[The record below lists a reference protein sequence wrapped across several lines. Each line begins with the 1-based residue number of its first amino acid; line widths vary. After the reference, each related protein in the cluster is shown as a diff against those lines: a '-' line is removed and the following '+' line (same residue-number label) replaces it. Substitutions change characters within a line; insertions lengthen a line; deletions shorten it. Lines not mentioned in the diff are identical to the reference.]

1 MKIAQVCPYDFARPG
16 GVKSHIESLSH
27 YLRKKGHEVTIIAPT
42 TDKTIHTD
50 NNTVFFGKTRGLPL
64 GGTKIDINIVSGA
77 EYSELKAFL
86 RQQNFDVIHYHTIW
100 NPLIPFQ
107 IRYLSQAKNIATF
120 HDTPGS
126 GLFGK
131 LAGGLLMP
139 AAAVVIFRWIDEVI
153 SVSSSQ
159 AAYITGFTKKQVS
172 IIPNGIDLQL
182 FNEQVSPY
190 PNFDDGM
197 FNLLF
202 LGRLEPRKGIFYAL
216 QAFEALKSTHP
227 HLRLLI
233 AGDGNERQEAEKFCR
248 EKQLKDVVFL
258 GFVAERNKPAL
269 IKRAHVMLA
278 AALYGESFG
287 IVLLEAFA
295 CGTPV
300 VGFGNAGYK
309 NIVGGT
315 PYEEFFPEP
324 GDLPTFIQQLD
335 VLIKNPQK
343 REELKQRG
351 FKEAK
356 KYDWGLLTEKVVEIY
371 TK

>member
-27 YLRKKGHEVTIIAPT
+27 YLRKQGHEVTIIAPT
-42 TDKTIHTD
+42 SDKTIHTD
-50 NNTVFFGKTRGLPL
+50 NNTVFFGKTRGLQL
-64 GGTKIDINIVSGA
+64 GGTKIDVNIVSGH
-77 EYSELKAFL
+77 EYRDLKAFL
-86 RQQNFDVIHYHTIW
+86 RRQNFDVIHYHTIW

-107 IRYLSQAKNIATF
+107 IRYLSKAKNVATF

-131 LAGGLLMP
+131 IAGSLLMP
-139 AAAVVIFRWIDEVI
+139 AAAAVIFRLLDQVI
-153 SVSSSQ
+153 SVSPSQ
-159 AAYITGFTKKQVS
+159 AAYITRFSAKEVS

-182 FNEQVSPY
+182 FNDEVNPY
-190 PNFDDGM
+190 QKYGDGM

-202 LGRLEPRKGIFYAL
+202 LGRLEPRKGLFYAL
-216 QAFEALKSTHP
+216 EAYHALKPKHP
-227 HLRLLI
+227 QLRLLI
-233 AGDGNERQEAEKFCR
+233 AGDGNERQAAEKFCR
-248 EKQLKDVVFL
+248 EKQLNDVVFL
-258 GFVAERNKPAL
+258 GFVAERDKAAL

-278 AALYGESFG
+278 PALYGESFG

-315 PYEEFFPEP
+315 PYGEFFPEP
-324 GDLPTFIQQLD
+324 GDLQTFTQRLD
-335 VLIKNPQK
+335 ALIEHPQ
-343 REELKQRG
+343 RRDELKLWG
-351 FKEAK
+351 FSEAK
-356 KYDWGLLTEKVVEIY
+356 KYDWKVLTEKVLEVY
-371 TK
+371 QK